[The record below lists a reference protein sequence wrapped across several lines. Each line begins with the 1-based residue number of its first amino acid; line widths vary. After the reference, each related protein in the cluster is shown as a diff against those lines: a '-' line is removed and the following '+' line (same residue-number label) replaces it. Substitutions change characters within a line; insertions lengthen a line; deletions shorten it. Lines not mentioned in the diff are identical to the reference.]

1 MVYAAATAWHHYR
14 WRSGWTG
21 KSVSPIPE
29 KYTILPANSAVE
41 VDDYS
46 EKNKLAV
53 LTRRD
58 RLAGFHR
65 IPGKKTIDEDYNFKK
80 LEAETL
86 QVRDLI
92 ALIQQGAQH
101 HVSGL
106 GTRIRLL
113 IAIGTPMPLLQLC
126 AALLSEP
133 LIVFTVPRPFRPP
146 IFDVLPMDK
155 NSLGISCNI
164 SALANERLTN
174 PIDLDVWLDT
184 NAGNFALNK
193 FTHKYLLS
201 TIRNKIASHVDPH
214 LHPYIEMLELC
225 AWSCREEIQIN

>member
-1 MVYAAATAWHHYR
+1 MPQQQLGIIIDGVLVGRA
-14 WRSGWTG
+14 

-155 NSLGISCNI
+155 NSFSYVNNRPVVKVAAWHMIDAFATLTHITLDKALSRCGIIRLG
-164 SALANERLTN
+164 
-174 PIDLDVWLDT
+174 
-184 NAGNFALNK
+184 
-193 FTHKYLLS
+193 
-201 TIRNKIASHVDPH
+201 TIG
-214 LHPYIEMLELC
+214 
-225 AWSCREEIQIN
+225 